1 MKEGL
6 LRMKDATE
14 RKDFKELSQTLK
26 QLDPVFRQHIADEEA
41 QILRLLV
48 AQLGRK
54 GAEAEIK
61 VFQQHRPIY
70 DLMRTI
76 AELAPKGADDLEAE
90 QAKLAELFEDHTSAE
105 EQRVFPRA
113 LGLTTADS
121 GGAPRGATS

>member
-6 LRMKDATE
+6 LKMKDATE
-14 RKDFKELSQTLK
+14 RKDFKELSQILK

-48 AQLGRK
+48 AELGRE

-70 DLMRTI
+70 RLMRTI
-76 AELAPKGADDLEAE
+76 AELAPKGADDLETE
-90 QAKLAELFEDHTSAE
+90 QAKLGELFEDHASAE

-113 LGLTTADS
+113 LGLTTGDS
-121 GGAPRGATS
+121 GGALR